1 MKNFGLFLYCFVPVA
16 VAMALGSYFNNEAID
31 GWYQVLQKPVLTPPD
46 YVFPIVWNIIY
57 LMIIITFFIAFKS
70 LTDGKDILT
79 AKKYFFGQL
88 ILHVLWTFS
97 FFYLGQAAL
106 GILIIILLDSTV
118 LYNIFWFW
126 NKKRICAWLLIPYY
140 CWLLLATW
148 LNIGYVYLHGY
159 VINN

>member
-1 MKNFGLFLYCFVPVA
+1 MSNFKNFLYCFVPVA
-16 VAMALGSYFNNEAID
+16 VAMVLGAYFNNEAI
-31 GWYQVLQKPVLTPPD
+31 GSWYQTLQKPVLTPPD

-57 LMIIITFFIAFKS
+57 LMIIVSFFLAFKS
-70 LTDGKDILT
+70 LTSSQEISVT
-79 AKKYFFGQL
+79 KKYFFGQL

-106 GILIIILLDSTV
+106 GVLIIILLDSTV

-126 NKKRICAWLLIPYY
+126 NKKRISAWLLVPYY